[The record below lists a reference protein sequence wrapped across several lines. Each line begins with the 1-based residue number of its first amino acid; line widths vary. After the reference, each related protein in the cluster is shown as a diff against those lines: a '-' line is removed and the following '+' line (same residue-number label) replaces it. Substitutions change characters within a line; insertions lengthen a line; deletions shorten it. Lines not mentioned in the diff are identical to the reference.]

1 MKNKASTTKPS
12 SGPNAQKFP
21 DLPAINLRAATDY
34 ATDFWQRTAM
44 FFDILRQSG
53 NQQEEMTSRP
63 VNAVLIFDHEIILKG
78 TELSRPV
85 NYALVRVEP
94 PPGTAIDETK
104 RPVVVIDPRAG
115 QGPGIGGFKPT
126 SEIGEAFKAGHPVYF
141 IGFTVDPLEGQTI
154 EDVAMAHTIFLQK
167 VIDLHPRAEG
177 KPMLIGNCQAG
188 WHALMAACIRPDLT
202 GPVVLAGAP
211 VSYWGG
217 VRGQNPMRYSGGLFG
232 GTWMARLISDLGGGI
247 FDGAW
252 LISNFDSLNPANTY
266 WTKPYNVWS
275 QPEKEQDRYLGFE
288 KWWGAFVRLRGEELQ
303 YMVDNLFVGNKFST
317 GQMVTKDGIRL
328 DIRNVKSP
336 ILCFCSKGDD
346 ITPPQ
351 QALDWVLDNY
361 DNVDEMRRHG
371 QTILY
376 CLHEKAGHLAI
387 FVGTKVAAK
396 EHSEFINYMD
406 LIDGIPPGLYEIV
419 ITDKGEGEVGAEL
432 LKGAFNVK
440 IEERGIEDIIA
451 MGCNSNEDERE
462 FDTVARVS
470 ALNNALY
477 SAFVQPW
484 LQASV
489 TPQLASAVL
498 ASQPLRLQYAMF
510 SDKNPMMRFV
520 PQLAEK
526 ARAERKAAAPDNPY
540 VKMQEQVSNGVTE
553 ALEALGRVRD
563 QTQEAI
569 FHAVYGSPWLQA
581 WLGTPPKGTRPRP
594 KPGVSPIEQAAI
606 AQRIEHLRATMDKG
620 GPLEAIV
627 RALVYIAK
635 GQKSVD
641 ARSFEVLRRILKE
654 HPEITLARYK
664 AVVRQQWAMLTIDE
678 VAALRALPKLLPADA
693 TKRRAMFEGIRHIRT
708 AAGELEGEAKR
719 RLEEVRRIFDIEARP
734 AAAPPKARRV
744 PRKPQQRRRAATTWH
759 QPARGGVKSANGS
772 STAAQGGG
780 KERGRDKKKRLQQE
794 SHMAA

>member
-1 MKNKASTTKPS
+1 MKTKASTTGTGS
-12 SGPNAQKFP
+12 SSSQTNLPCP
-21 DLPAINLRAATDY
+21 DLPTTNLPAATDY
-34 ATDFWQRTAM
+34 VTDFWQRTAI
-44 FFDILRQSG
+44 FLDILRQSG
-53 NQQEEMTSRP
+53 NQQDEMTSRP
-63 VNAVLIFDHEIILKG
+63 VNAVLIFDHEVILKG
-78 TELSRPV
+78 TKLPRPV
-85 NYALVRVEP
+85 NYALVRVVP
-94 PPGTAIDETK
+94 PPGTAIDDAK

-126 SEIGEAFKAGHPVYF
+126 SEIGEAFEAGHPVYL

-154 EDVAMAHTIFLQK
+154 EDVAQAHTVFLQK
-167 VIDLHPRAEG
+167 VIDLHPAAQG

-217 VRGQNPMRYSGGLFG
+217 VRGQNPMRYSGGLLG
-232 GTWMARLISDLGGGI
+232 GSWIARLISDLGGGI

-252 LISNFDSLNPANTY
+252 LISNFDSLNPANTF
-266 WTKPYNVWS
+266 WTKPFNVWS

-303 YMVDNLFVGNKFST
+303 YMVDNLFIGNKFST
-317 GQMVTKDGIRL
+317 GQIVTKDGIRL

-336 ILCFCSKGDD
+336 ILCFCSKADN

-351 QALDWVLDNY
+351 QGLDWILDNY
-361 DNVDEMRRHG
+361 DNVDEIRRHG
-371 QTILY
+371 QTILF
-376 CLHEKAGHLAI
+376 CLHETAGHLAI

-419 ITDKGEGEVGAEL
+419 ITNKSEGEVGAEVL
-432 LKGAFNVK
+432 TGDFNVT
-440 IEERGIEDIIA
+440 IEERSVEDIRA
-451 MGCNSNEDERE
+451 LGCNSNDDDRE
-462 FDTVARVS
+462 FDTVARAS

-477 SAFVQPW
+477 STFIQPW
-484 LQASV
+484 LQAAV
-489 TPQLASAVL
+489 TPQMASAVL

-520 PQLAEK
+520 PQLADK
-526 ARAERKAAAPDNPY
+526 ARAERKVLDADNPY
-540 VKMQEQVSNGVTE
+540 LKMQEQVSEAVTE
-553 ALEALGRVRD
+553 SLEAYGRMRD

-569 FHAVYGSPWLQA
+569 FHAIYGSPWLQA

-594 KPGVSPIEQAAI
+594 KPGVSPDQPAALVE
-606 AQRIEHLRATMDKG
+606 RIGHLRATMDKG
-620 GPLEAIV
+620 GPLEAVV

-635 GQKSVD
+635 GEKSVD

-654 HPEITLARYK
+654 YPNITLAHYK

-678 VAALRALPKLLPADA
+678 RAALEALPKLLPTDA
-693 TKRRAMFEGIRHIRT
+693 AKRRAMFEKIREIRT

-719 RLEEVRRIFDIEARP
+719 RFEEVRRLFDLEARP
-734 AAAPPKARRV
+734 AAAPTKG
-744 PRKPQQRRRAATTWH
+744 KSQQRSRAGAPATWRR
-759 QPARGGVKSANGS
+759 PARGGVKTANRIA
-772 STAAQGGG
+772 TAAKAAG
-780 KERGRDKKKRLQQE
+780 KERGRDRKKRLQHE

>member
-1 MKNKASTTKPS
+1 MKNIASTTKQS
-12 SGPNAQKFP
+12 SGPNNPQFP
-21 DLPAINLRAATDY
+21 DLRATSLHAATEY
-34 ATDFWQRTAM
+34 ATDFWQRTAI
-44 FFDILRQSG
+44 FLDILRQSG
-53 NQQEEMTSRP
+53 NQQDEMTSRP
-63 VNAVLIFDHEIILKG
+63 VNAVLIFDHEVILKG
-78 TELSRPV
+78 TELPRPV
-85 NYALVRVEP
+85 NYALVRVVP
-94 PPGTAIDETK
+94 PPGTEIDDTK

-126 SEIGEAFKAGHPVYF
+126 SEIGEAFEAGHPVYL

-154 EDVAMAHTIFLQK
+154 EDVAQAHTIFLQK
-167 VIDLHPRAEG
+167 VIDLHPAAQG

-217 VRGQNPMRYSGGLFG
+217 VRGQNPMRYSGGLLG
-232 GTWMARLISDLGGGI
+232 GSWIARLISDLGGGI

-252 LISNFDSLNPANTY
+252 LISNFDSLNPANTF
-266 WTKPYNVWS
+266 WTKPFNVWS

-303 YMVDNLFVGNKFST
+303 YMVDNLFIGNKFST
-317 GQMVTKDGIRL
+317 GQIVTKDGIRL

-336 ILCFCSKGDD
+336 ILCFCSKADN

-351 QALDWVLDNY
+351 QGLDWILDNY
-361 DNVDEMRRHG
+361 DTVDEIRRHG

-376 CLHEKAGHLAI
+376 CLHETAGHLAI

-406 LIDGIPPGLYEIV
+406 LIDGIPPGLYEIL
-419 ITDKGEGEVGAEL
+419 ITNKSEGEVGAEVL
-432 LKGAFNVK
+432 TGDFNVT
-440 IEERGIEDIIA
+440 IEERGIEDIRA
-451 MGCNSNEDERE
+451 LGYNSNDDDRE

-477 SAFVQPW
+477 STFVQPW
-484 LQASV
+484 LQAAV
-489 TPQLASAVL
+489 TPQMASAVL

-520 PQLAEK
+520 PQLADK
-526 ARAERKAAAPDNPY
+526 ARAERKVPDADNPY
-540 VKMQEQVSNGVTE
+540 LKMQEQVSDAVTE
-553 ALEALGRVRD
+553 SLEAYGRMRD

-569 FHAVYGSPWLQA
+569 FHAIYGSPWLQA

-594 KPGVSPIEQAAI
+594 KPGVSPNDRAAI
-606 AQRIEHLRATMDKG
+606 AERIEQLRATMDKG
-620 GPLEAIV
+620 GPLEAVV

-635 GQKSVD
+635 GEKSVD

-654 HPEITLARYK
+654 YPQITLAHYK
-664 AVVRQQWAMLTIDE
+664 AVVREQWAMLTIDE
-678 VAALRALPKLLPADA
+678 GAALRALPKLLPTDA
-693 TKRRAMFEGIRHIRT
+693 AKRRAMFARIRDIRT

-719 RLEEVRRIFDIEARP
+719 RFEEVRRLFDIEARP
-734 AAAPPKARRV
+734 VAAPIKGK
-744 PRKPQQRRRAATTWH
+744 PRPSGRAGAATTWR
-759 QPARGGVKSANGS
+759 QSARGGVKTENRVA
-772 STAAQGGG
+772 TAARTGA
-780 KERGRDKKKRLQQE
+780 KERGRDKKKRLQHE